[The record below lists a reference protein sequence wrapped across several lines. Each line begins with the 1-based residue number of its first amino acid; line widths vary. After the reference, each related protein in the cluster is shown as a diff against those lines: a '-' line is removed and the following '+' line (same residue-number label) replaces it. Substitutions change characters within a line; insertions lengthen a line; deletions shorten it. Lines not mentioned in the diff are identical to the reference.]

1 MDSLKWL
8 FGVFTPKGKPSF
20 REKEEEEREK
30 EMLREYEV
38 LTSMKE
44 RAQQVIQLAK
54 ESPDYKTSS
63 ELLDNISLNF
73 PPSLIQEPISSRT
86 LDSAGAWRLTV
97 DSAGRFLYSTNN
109 DGLGK
114 VTVYDLQS
122 PDHKLVRSFP
132 CKDIYKARGIALSER
147 DDTPVEEGTVREVT
161 ESFIY
166 ITGDHMVHKYTL
178 EGEFVTSFGSCYPG
192 SDDAHCSDPNGLR
205 VHNNRVYVCD
215 SKNERIMILSL
226 DLEYQRSI
234 TNRRRK
240 ERKSFKEEVDYPCSE
255 VSSVLSDPPPPLVL
269 SEELS
274 SDGEK
279 SEDKELEA
287 GEKKADQKDMA
298 DQKDAGLLPAVEMP
312 PVAPPQPQEYYE
324 CSCQDGMCPLHPYLN
339 HPEDIV
345 FDSKGNMHVLDS
357 GKAAITVFSKS
368 RRFQRFIQLPTEE
381 LPFPVSLC
389 LFDDYYYIADYKLGQ
404 VVVVSML
411 GTIQHKFAIQSQELE
426 TGGFVLLNSR
436 KRQLPLG
443 VGVDNSGLIYV
454 SNTCS
459 DQIWVY

>member
-8 FGVFTPKGKPSF
+8 FGVFTPKGKPSLQ
-20 REKEEEEREK
+20 EKEEEERER

-44 RAQQVIQLAK
+44 RAEQVIQLAK
-54 ESPDYKTSS
+54 ESPDFKTSS
-63 ELLDNISLNF
+63 EMLENISLNF

-86 LDSAGAWRLTV
+86 LDSAGTWRLTV
-97 DSAGRFLYSTNN
+97 DGAGKYLYSTNN

-122 PDHKLVRSFP
+122 PDRKLVKSFE
-132 CKDIYKARGIALSER
+132 CKNIYKARGIALREGNN
-147 DDTPVEEGTVREVT
+147 TEVEEGRVREVT
-161 ESFIY
+161 ENFIY
-166 ITGDHMVHKYTL
+166 VTGDHMVHKYTMD
-178 EGEFVTSFGSCYPG
+178 GEFVTSFGSCYPG
-192 SDDAHCSDPNGLR
+192 SDNAHCSDPNGLR
-205 VHNNRVYVCD
+205 VYNDLVYVCD
-215 SKNERIMILSL
+215 SKNERIVILSL
-226 DLEYQRSI
+226 DLEYQGCI
-234 TNRRRK
+234 TNKRRK
-240 ERKSFKEEVDYPCSE
+240 ERRSFKEEVDSPYSE
-255 VSSVLSDPPPPLVL
+255 VSSVMSDQPSPLVL

-274 SDGEK
+274 LEGEK
-279 SEDKELEA
+279 TRYKEFEELDKKEA
-287 GEKKADQKDMA
+287 YQR
-298 DQKDAGLLPAVEMP
+298 DAGVLPVLELP
-312 PVAPPQPQEYYE
+312 PVAPPQPEGYYDLML
-324 CSCQDGMCPLHPYLN
+324 CSCQDGMCPLHPYLK
-339 HPEDIV
+339 HPEDVV
-345 FDSKGNMHVLDS
+345 FDNKGNMHVLDS

-368 RRFQRFIQLPTEE
+368 GRFQRFIQLPTEQ
-381 LPFPVSLC
+381 LLFPVSMC
-389 LFDDYYYIADYKLGQ
+389 LFDDYYYIADFKLGQ

-436 KRQLPLG
+436 KRHFPLG